1 MLRRQKSQSEPPLRS
16 LPNSARVPR
25 RQAPEPG
32 PTRRCRRGFAHLG
45 GQEPR
50 EMARLPPLPLKSPS
64 SRTRLPHAAA
74 AAASSSSFLFGDGS
88 GLCPPAKEVRQRGG
102 SKLAARSQPRRRRCW
117 RRGRPRAQR
126 RPARRVPP
134 PAHARPRPSLTSR
147 RHRPGRRPRSERAV
161 AADGDLRPDAQAPP
175 GRCSGRSSGRLARTK
190 RSRGAGGGQARASER
205 AAQPAQPARLAR
217 EVRAAVTAAGRR
229 AGPRGRAARGGEA
242 RTPSRPP
249 RDAHAGA
256 RAPRPAAPPGSRCA
270 LCRPRGRPAR
280 AVPLRLRAA
289 PTAPP
294 RPGACRRPQRGGR
307 GCRAGGF
314 EEQDLRSSS
323 EGEEGTASN
332 AGAAARVWAQHGE
345 PRGQWDSR
353 GTRSPK

>member
-74 AAASSSSFLFGDGS
+74 AAAAASSSSFLFGDGS

-134 PAHARPRPSLTSR
+134 PAHARPP
-147 RHRPGRRPRSERAV
+147 
-161 AADGDLRPDAQAPP
+161 AP
-175 GRCSGRSSGRLARTK
+175 LAHL
-190 RSRGAGGGQARASER
+190 AS
-205 AAQPAQPARLAR
+205 
-217 EVRAAVTAAGRR
+217 
-229 AGPRGRAARGGEA
+229 
-242 RTPSRPP
+242 
-249 RDAHAGA
+249 
-256 RAPRPAAPPGSRCA
+256 
-270 LCRPRGRPAR
+270 
-280 AVPLRLRAA
+280 
-289 PTAPP
+289 APP
-294 RPGACRRPQRGGR
+294 RPPPPLGARRGR
-307 GCRAGGF
+307 
-314 EEQDLRSSS
+314 
-323 EGEEGTASN
+323 
-332 AGAAARVWAQHGE
+332 
-345 PRGQWDSR
+345 
-353 GTRSPK
+353 